1 MGKVVN
7 IDRSEGSGRRN
18 DPSRVAGRKSSAP
31 RPSSGPGSRGRR
43 SKTALVLGGGGFTG
57 GVYEIGALR
66 ALDLLSVNYTV
77 NDFDMYVGTSA
88 GSFIGSMLA
97 AGVTP
102 EEMMRTLT
110 EDDAPIATIGQDTM
124 LRPNLGEYIRSL
136 VGLPGH
142 VAGMIRNFLPHLG
155 EISAIDI
162 GYGLAEALPAGL
174 YSNAGIGRYVREA
187 LATKGMIDSFDALR
201 RDLYLTA
208 TDLDNGERIV
218 LGDTDGDWPDIP
230 ISTAVRASTALPLVY
245 KPVEVNGRTLIDG
258 GIYST
263 TNVDVAVERGAT
275 FIVVINPMVPYL
287 NDRNEELPTVSGG
300 SVRRIADM
308 GVSAIANQ
316 AFRLLLQ
323 RRLQLGIESWQER
336 YPGVDIVLFEPDLD
350 DELMFSTSIMNYS
363 RRLEIAIHGFET
375 VTRRLAQN
383 YDFYTELTDRHGLEI
398 SATRLR
404 RVVRKVKEQESS
416 EASVWRRI
424 FEQTTGALLRQT
436 GTT

>member
-7 IDRSEGSGRRN
+7 IDRSTGKR
-18 DPSRVAGRKSSAP
+18 RVAGRRSTHPGRSAP
-31 RPSSGPGSRGRR
+31 GRGPTERP

-66 ALDLLSVNYTV
+66 ALDLLSVNSTV

-110 EDDAPIATIGQDTM
+110 EDDGPIETIGQDTM
-124 LRPNLGEYIRSL
+124 LRPNLGEYVRSL
-136 VGLPGH
+136 LGLPAH
-142 VAGMIRNFLPHLG
+142 LAGMARKFLPHIT

-162 GYGLAEALPAGL
+162 GYGLAEALPSAI
-174 YSNAGIGRYVREA
+174 YSNEGVGRYVREA
-187 LATKGMIDSFDALR
+187 LASKGMIDSFDALR

-208 TDLDNGERIV
+208 TDLDSGERIV
-218 LGDTDGDWPDIP
+218 LGDPDGDWPDIP

-245 KPVEVNGRTLIDG
+245 RPVEVNGRTLVDG

-275 FIVVINPMVPYL
+275 FIVVVNPMVPYV
-287 NDRNEELPTVSGG
+287 NDRNEALPTVAGG
-300 SVRRIADM
+300 TARRIADM
-308 GVSAIANQ
+308 GVTAIANQ

-323 RRLQLGIESWQER
+323 RRLELGIESWKDR
-336 YPGVDIVLFEPDLD
+336 YPGVDIVLFEPELD

-363 RRLEIAIHGFET
+363 RRMEIAIHGFET
-375 VTRRLAQN
+375 VTARLAEN
-383 YDFYTELTDRHGLEI
+383 YEFYTELAERHDIEI

-436 GTT
+436 GTD

>member
-7 IDRSEGSGRRN
+7 IDRAAGEA
-18 DPSRVAGRKSSAP
+18 RVAGRRSSAP
-31 RPSSGPGSRGRR
+31 KRAGSGRGPGNRP

-57 GVYEIGALR
+57 GVYEIGVLR
-66 ALDLLSVNYTV
+66 ALDLLAVNYTV

-88 GSFIGSMLA
+88 GSFIASMLA
-97 AGVTP
+97 AGITP

-110 EDDAPIATIGQDTM
+110 EDDGPIESIAQDTM
-124 LRPNLGEYIRSL
+124 LRPNLGDYARSIA
-136 VGLPGH
+136 GLPFH
-142 VAGMIRNFLPHLG
+142 IAGMVRKFLPRIT

-162 GYGLAEALPAGL
+162 GYGLAEALPTGL
-174 YSNAGIGRYVREA
+174 YSNEGIGGYVREA
-187 LATKGMIDSFDALR
+187 LATKGIIDSFDALR

-208 TDLDNGERIV
+208 TDLDSGERIV
-218 LGDTDGDWPDIP
+218 LGDADGEWPDIP

-245 KPVEVNGRTLIDG
+245 KPVEVNGRSLVDG

-263 TNVDVAVERGAT
+263 TNVDVAVARGAT
-275 FIVVINPMVPYL
+275 AIVVVNPMVPYV
-287 NDRNEELPTVSGG
+287 NDRNESLPTVSGG
-300 SVRRIADM
+300 SVRRIVDM
-308 GVSAIANQ
+308 GVPAIANQ
-316 AFRLLLQ
+316 AFRLLVQ
-323 RRLQLGIESWQER
+323 RRLELGIKSWRER
-336 YPGVDIVLFEPDLD
+336 YPGVDIVLFEPEPD

-363 RRLEIAIHGFET
+363 RRMEIAIHGFES
-375 VTRRLAQN
+375 VTTRLAEN
-383 YDFYTELTDRHGLEI
+383 YGFYTELAERHGLEI

-436 GTT
+436 GTG

>member
-7 IDRSEGSGRRN
+7 IDRSAAGAGAAG
-18 DPSRVAGRKSSAP
+18 RVAGRRSSAP
-31 RPSSGPGSRGRR
+31 KAASGAGPKGRR

-66 ALDLLSVNYTV
+66 ALDLIAVNYSV

-110 EDDAPIATIGQDTM
+110 EDDGPIASIGQDTM
-124 LRPNLGEYIRSL
+124 LRPNLGDYFRSL

-142 VAGMIRNFLPHLG
+142 IAGMIRNFAPHLT

-162 GYGLAEALPAGL
+162 GYGLAEALPSGL
-174 YSNAGIGRYVREA
+174 YSNSGIGRYVREA

-208 TDLDNGERIV
+208 TDLDSGERIV
-218 LGDTDGDWPDIP
+218 LGDTDSDWPDIP

-275 FIVVINPMVPYL
+275 FIVVVNPMVPYV
-287 NDRNEELPTVSGG
+287 NDRNEEMPTVSGG
-300 SVRRIADM
+300 AVRRIADM

-323 RRLQLGIESWQER
+323 RRLQLGIESWRER
-336 YPGVDIVLFEPDLD
+336 YPGVDIVLFEPDPD

-363 RRLEIAIHGFET
+363 RRLDIAIHGFET

-383 YDFYTELTDRHGLEI
+383 YDFYTDLADRHGLEI

-436 GTT
+436 GTS

>member
-7 IDRSEGSGRRN
+7 IDRATG
-18 DPSRVAGRKSSAP
+18 DARVAGRRSSAP
-31 RPSSGPGSRGRR
+31 KRDGSGRGPGNRP

-57 GVYEIGALR
+57 GVYEIGVLR
-66 ALDLLSVNYTV
+66 ALDLLAVNYTV

-88 GSFIGSMLA
+88 GSFIASMLA
-97 AGVTP
+97 AGITP

-110 EDDAPIATIGQDTM
+110 EDDGPIESIAQDTM
-124 LRPNLGEYIRSL
+124 LRPNLGDYAKSIA
-136 VGLPGH
+136 GLPFH
-142 VAGMIRNFLPHLG
+142 IAGMVRKFLPRIT
-155 EISAIDI
+155 EVSAIDI
-162 GYGLAEALPAGL
+162 GYGLAEALPSGL
-174 YSNAGIGRYVREA
+174 YSNEGIGGYVREA
-187 LATKGMIDSFDALR
+187 LATKGIIDSFDALR

-208 TDLDNGERIV
+208 TDLDSGERIV
-218 LGDTDGDWPDIP
+218 LGDADGEWPDIP

-245 KPVEVNGRTLIDG
+245 KPVEVNGRSLVDG

-263 TNVDVAVERGAT
+263 TNVDVAVARGAT
-275 FIVVINPMVPYL
+275 AIVVVNPMVPYV
-287 NDRNEELPTVSGG
+287 NDRNEQLPTVSGG
-300 SVRRIADM
+300 SVRRIVDM
-308 GVSAIANQ
+308 GVPAIANQ

-323 RRLQLGIESWQER
+323 RRLELGIQSWRER
-336 YPGVDIVLFEPDLD
+336 YPGVDIVLFEPEAD

-363 RRLEIAIHGFET
+363 RRMEIAIHGFES
-375 VTRRLAQN
+375 VTTRLAEN
-383 YDFYTELTDRHGLEI
+383 YGFYTELAERHGLEI

-436 GTT
+436 GTG

>member
-1 MGKVVN
+1 
-7 IDRSEGSGRRN
+7 
-18 DPSRVAGRKSSAP
+18 
-31 RPSSGPGSRGRR
+31 
-43 SKTALVLGGGGFTG
+43 
-57 GVYEIGALR
+57 
-66 ALDLLSVNYTV
+66 VNYTV

-142 VAGMIRNFLPHLG
+142 VAGMVRNFLPHLG

-162 GYGLAEALPAGL
+162 GYGLAEALPSGL

>member
-7 IDRSEGSGRRN
+7 IDRSNGRSRSGSKA
-18 DPSRVAGRKSSAP
+18 RVAGRRSSAP
-31 RPSSGPGSRGRR
+31 GTRGRA
-43 SKTALVLGGGGFTG
+43 KTALVLGGGGFTG

-66 ALDLLSVNYTV
+66 ALDLLAVNYTV

-88 GSFIGSMLA
+88 GSFIASMLA

-110 EDDAPIATIGQDTM
+110 EDDGPIASISQDTM
-124 LRPNLGEYIRSL
+124 LRPNVGDYIRSL
-136 VGLPGH
+136 LGLPGH
-142 VAGMIRNFLPHLG
+142 VAGMARKFLPHLT

-162 GYGLAEALPAGL
+162 GYGLAEALPSGL
-174 YSNAGIGRYVREA
+174 YSNSGIGRYVREA
-187 LATKGMIDSFDALR
+187 LATKGVIDSFDALR

-218 LGDTDGDWPDIP
+218 LGDAESEWPDIP

-245 KPVEVNGRTLIDG
+245 KPVDINGRSLVDG

-263 TNVDVAVERGAT
+263 TNVDVAVERGAS
-275 FIVVINPMVPYL
+275 FIVVVNPMVPYV
-287 NDRNEELPTVSGG
+287 NDRNEQLPTVSGG
-300 SVRRIADM
+300 PVRRIADM
-308 GVSAIANQ
+308 GVAAIANQ
-316 AFRLLLQ
+316 SFRLLLQ
-323 RRLQLGIESWQER
+323 RRLQLGIESWRER
-336 YPGVDIVLFEPDLD
+336 YPGVDIVLFEPEPD

-375 VTRRLAQN
+375 VTKRLAQN
-383 YDFYTELTDRHGLEI
+383 YEFYTELTDRHGVEI

>member
-7 IDRSEGSGRRN
+7 IDRSNGRTGAS
-18 DPSRVAGRKSSAP
+18 DRVAGRKSSF
-31 RPSSGPGSRGRR
+31 PGGTPDRKSAKRR
-43 SKTALVLGGGGFTG
+43 TKTALVLGGGGFTG

-66 ALDLLSVNYTV
+66 ALDLLAVNYTV

-88 GSFIGSMLA
+88 GSFVASMLA

-110 EDDAPIATIGQDTM
+110 EDDGPIASISQDTM
-124 LRPNLGEYIRSL
+124 LRPDLGDYVRSL
-136 VGLPGH
+136 LGLPGH
-142 VAGMIRNFLPHLG
+142 VAGMIRKFLPHLT

-162 GYGLAEALPAGL
+162 GYGLAEALPSGL

-187 LATKGMIDSFDALR
+187 LATKGVIDSFDALR

-218 LGDTDGDWPDIP
+218 LGDADGEWPDIP

-245 KPVEVNGRTLIDG
+245 KPVEVNGRSLVDG

-275 FIVVINPMVPYL
+275 FIVVVNPMVPYV

-300 SVRRIADM
+300 PVRRIADM

-316 AFRLLLQ
+316 SFRLLLQ

-336 YPGVDIVLFEPDLD
+336 YPGVDIVLFEPEAD

-363 RRLEIAIHGFET
+363 RRLDIAVHGFET
-375 VTRRLAQN
+375 VTKRLAQN
-383 YDFYTELTDRHGLEI
+383 YDFYTELAGRHGLEI

-436 GTT
+436 GTS